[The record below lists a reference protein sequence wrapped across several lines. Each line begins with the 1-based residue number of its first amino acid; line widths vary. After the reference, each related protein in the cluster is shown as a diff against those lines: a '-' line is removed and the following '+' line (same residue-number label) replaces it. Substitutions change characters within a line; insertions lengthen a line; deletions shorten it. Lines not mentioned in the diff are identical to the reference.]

1 MNNLLLIISGPAGS
15 GKNTVSERLMA
26 EFPDVK
32 RVITS
37 TSRQP
42 RGAEKDGV
50 DYHFLSKEEFERGI
64 GNGDF
69 YEYAKVH
76 DRYYGTSK
84 NAINDTQGGD
94 KILII
99 DVQGAATWRK
109 IAQENPQIKSRLTTI
124 FVAPDNEQELRKRLL
139 GRNTESQEEI
149 DRRMQT
155 AIEEFKQADKFD
167 IRIQSKSK
175 DEDYNALREIYL
187 NLKSKN
193 S

>member
-1 MNNLLLIISGPAGS
+1 
-15 GKNTVSERLMA
+15 
-26 EFPDVK
+26 
-32 RVITS
+32 
-37 TSRQP
+37 
-42 RGAEKDGV
+42 
-50 DYHFLSKEEFERGI
+50 GI